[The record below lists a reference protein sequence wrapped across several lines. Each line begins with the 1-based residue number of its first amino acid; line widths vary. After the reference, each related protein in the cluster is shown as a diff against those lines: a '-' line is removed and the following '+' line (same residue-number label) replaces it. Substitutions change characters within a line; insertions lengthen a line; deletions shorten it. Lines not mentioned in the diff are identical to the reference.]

1 MATSMEQETARRV
14 GQYFETH
21 SRRYDELY
29 GERHSP
35 MQRLVNRLL
44 HRVIQERFDLTFARC
59 GPLEGKRVLD
69 IGCGSGRYAVR
80 FAQEGAAEVVGI
92 DLSRRMLELAEAHA
106 RSAGVADR
114 CRFECVDFAQAAFR
128 DPFDMMTAIGLF
140 DYVAD
145 PEPLLGKM
153 RGLLRGRAFA
163 SFPMRWQV
171 RALLRRLS
179 FLPSRCPLYFYD
191 RRDVTRLWADA
202 GFVRWEVVA
211 LDRDYF
217 VIADA
222 DGGSD

>member
-1 MATSMEQETARRV
+1 MTGGERDTARRV

-35 MQRLVNRLL
+35 VQRLVNRLL

-59 GPLEGKRVLD
+59 GPLAGKRVLD

-92 DLSRRMLELAEAHA
+92 DLSRRMLELAEARA
-106 RSAGVADR
+106 CSAGVADR
-114 CRFECVDFAQAAFR
+114 CRFECADFAQAALPG
-128 DPFDMMTAIGLF
+128 PFDVITAIGLF

-145 PEPLLGKM
+145 PGPLLARM

-171 RALLRRLS
+171 RALIRRLS
-179 FLPSRCPLYFYD
+179 FLPSGCPVHFYG
-191 RRDVTRLWADA
+191 RRDVARLWADA
-202 GFVRWEVVA
+202 GFGRWEVVP

-217 VIADA
+217 VIAEA
-222 DGGSD
+222 DGKGE